1 MRAAWRREGDGC
13 RDLAPHGCG
22 VGVTAVLLVR
32 ERGTVLGQV
41 RFPGALRTPP
51 KVPGIYQS
59 TLVALSRS
67 FPPLLPTGLYPF
79 QPHTPRYLVPNLHRR
94 LQHYLPI

>member
-32 ERGTVLGQV
+32 ERGTLLGQV
-41 RFPGALRTPP
+41 RFPDALRAPP
-51 KVPGIYQS
+51 KILGIYQS
-59 TLVALSRS
+59 PLVALSRPS
-67 FPPLLPTGLYPF
+67 LPLPQLACISSS
-79 QPHTPRYLVPNLHRR
+79 H
-94 LQHYLPI
+94 LQLGT